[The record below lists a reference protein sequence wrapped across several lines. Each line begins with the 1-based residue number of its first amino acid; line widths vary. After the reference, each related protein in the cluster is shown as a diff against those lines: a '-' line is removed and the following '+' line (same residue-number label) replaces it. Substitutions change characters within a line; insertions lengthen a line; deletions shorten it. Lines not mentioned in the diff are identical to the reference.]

1 MIFGLKF
8 WMWMYILGVISGF
21 IAAFTLYALAGLRN
35 LEIYRREQQKWLEFT
50 EPEETNDEEEERA

>member
-21 IAAFTLYALAGLRN
+21 IGAFTLYALTGLRN
-35 LEIYRREQQKWLEFT
+35 LEIYRREQRKWLDFN
-50 EPEETNDEEEERA
+50 EPEETNEEEERA